1 MKRIFVVIIFLL
13 AQLVIKMLLFIE
25 KIDLSSNFVVNLDKI
40 KIR

>member
-13 AQLVIKMLLFIE
+13 AQLVIKMLLIIE